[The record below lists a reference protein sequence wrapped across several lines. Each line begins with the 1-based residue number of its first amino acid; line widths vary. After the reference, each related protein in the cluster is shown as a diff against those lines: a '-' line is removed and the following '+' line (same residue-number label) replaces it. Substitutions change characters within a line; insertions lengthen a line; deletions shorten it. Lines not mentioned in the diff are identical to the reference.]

1 MARSD
6 SFEMLKWARAQ
17 SPQCPWNEET
27 SLHAARRGDL
37 MVLQWLRNQDPPC
50 PWNPGVIYKMAEMQS
65 GSYDSESRANETV
78 LLWMQEQPDFCP
90 SWTC

>member
-1 MARSD
+1 
-6 SFEMLKWARAQ
+6 
-17 SPQCPWNEET
+17 
-27 SLHAARRGDL
+27 
-37 MVLQWLRNQDPPC
+37 
-50 PWNPGVIYKMAEMQS
+50 MAEMQS